1 MDYSMHVID
10 ELQKYS
16 SSDMVDNIY
25 QEPLKAKNLDVYLT
39 TIKNRKPKAILIGTS
54 PVLYGG
60 RKTGIPFTD
69 EYYISNE
76 KIFLLQQ
83 KDERGYEILT
93 TDDEKPGKDR
103 VSEIIWTGL
112 EEEIE
117 DILLWNIF
125 PFYPHVR
132 GRYSGRRPITAEE
145 GESGYHFLQL
155 ILEEIPSIHVI
166 LVAGDQASE
175 VIQNHEELKETYQIF
190 HVGHPNLGA
199 RDEFI
204 ARVKKA
210 MEFKQNIL
218 IEEESK
224 EKSSITY
231 EYHRRWAHADADGK
245 YYCRALNKIL
255 PADMSEYCKICPCN
269 LGDELYC
276 GYYDFYQDESDV
288 SISAVKQ
295 RYDMLIKANLIPLF
309 PDYKIRVEKAAL
321 LIEQA
326 FQFAATVYRNR
337 ICLDTNIPYMIHLM
351 EISHSLYPYIR
362 KLDMENPEEVM
373 VAVIFYNILHNT
385 KVPAGKIAMEFG
397 EYTLSLLDETQEEHW
412 ENLASI
418 LKQLEEMKIP
428 KREMDLFKKIFRI
441 DHI

>member
-1 MDYSMHVID
+1 MHVID

-93 TDDEKPGKDR
+93 TGDEKLGKDR

-112 EEEIE
+112 EKEIE

-132 GRYSGRRPITAEE
+132 GMYSCRRPITAEE

-175 VIQNHEELKETYQIF
+175 VIRNHEELKEKYQIF

-204 ARVKKA
+204 ARVKK
-210 MEFKQNIL
+210 Q
-218 IEEESK
+218 
-224 EKSSITY
+224 
-231 EYHRRWAHADADGK
+231 W
-245 YYCRALNKIL
+245 
-255 PADMSEYCKICPCN
+255 N
-269 LGDELYC
+269 L
-276 GYYDFYQDESDV
+276 S
-288 SISAVKQ
+288 
-295 RYDMLIKANLIPLF
+295 
-309 PDYKIRVEKAAL
+309 
-321 LIEQA
+321 
-326 FQFAATVYRNR
+326 
-337 ICLDTNIPYMIHLM
+337 
-351 EISHSLYPYIR
+351 
-362 KLDMENPEEVM
+362 
-373 VAVIFYNILHNT
+373 
-385 KVPAGKIAMEFG
+385 
-397 EYTLSLLDETQEEHW
+397 
-412 ENLASI
+412 
-418 LKQLEEMKIP
+418 
-428 KREMDLFKKIFRI
+428 KIF
-441 DHI
+441 

>member
-93 TDDEKPGKDR
+93 TGDEKLGKDR

-132 GRYSGRRPITAEE
+132 GMYSCRRPITAEE

-175 VIQNHEELKETYQIF
+175 VIRNHEELKEKYQIF

-224 EKSSITY
+224 EKSSIIY
-231 EYHRRWAHADADGK
+231 EYHRRWAHTDDDGN

-255 PADMSEYCKICPCN
+255 PADMSEYCKVCPCN
-269 LGDELYC
+269 LGEELYC

-288 SISAVKQ
+288 SLSAVKQ
-295 RYDMLIKANLIPLF
+295 RYDMLIQANLVPLF

-351 EISHSLYPYIR
+351 EIVHSLCPYIH
-362 KLDMENPEEVM
+362 KLDVENPEEVM
-373 VAVIFYNILHNT
+373 VAAIFYNILHNT

-397 EYTLSLLDETQEEHW
+397 EYTLSLIDETQEEHW
-412 ENLASI
+412 ENLAVI